1 MEGVSQII
9 DSRTNPLE
17 EGGDDVIL
25 EEQYIFC
32 IFILLFFFSTDINPT
47 RKGDCR
53 IFWSIF
59 LVSNLEFF

>member
-25 EEQYIFC
+25 EGQYIFC
-32 IFILLFFFSTDINPT
+32 IFILLMLN
-47 RKGDCR
+47 
-53 IFWSIF
+53 
-59 LVSNLEFF
+59 